1 MVKYMVMKA
10 LFLDDSYQKEK
21 NYLGFGGFC
30 IDESRIRLLIEDI
43 LDLKNDFNI
52 PRWVILKWSP
62 GPKHFLRT
70 KFTGNRQELNNEA
83 IQLLH
88 KHNATIICAVHD
100 LNDCYG
106 VRLYQWDFKRARLW
120 ATKEQFR
127 SISERYETPYLSDDN
142 DNGLIIADHYSDV
155 EGEISLIREA
165 SLDFERG
172 TKYRKFQ
179 KICMP
184 PFTSTPKD
192 CSPLQIADI
201 VIGVV
206 VSSLAKNIYGLR
218 LFEEVAKLF
227 LKDPHKGSPSFTL
240 KFSRAVMGFGLK
252 LFPPNFGRAGR
263 ELFEDLDN
271 KYEWTDKGLVSK

>member
-1 MVKYMVMKA
+1 MKA

-30 IDESRIRLLIEDI
+30 IDESKIRILIEDI
-43 LDLKNDFNI
+43 LNLKSEFNI

-70 KFTGNRQELNNEA
+70 KFTGDRQELNNKA

-88 KHNATIICAVHD
+88 KHDATIICAVHD

-106 VRLYQWDFKRARLW
+106 VRLHQWDFKRTRIW

-127 SISERYETPYLSDDN
+127 FISERYETPYLSI
-142 DNGLIIADHYSDV
+142 DNGLIIVDHYSDV
-155 EGEISLIREA
+155 EGETSLIREA

-184 PFTSTPKD
+184 PLTSTSRD

-206 VSSLAKNIYGLR
+206 VSSLAKNYYGLR
-218 LFEEVAKLF
+218 IFEEVAKLF
-227 LKDPHKGSPSFTL
+227 LKDPRESSSTFTL
-240 KFSRAVMGFGLK
+240 TFSRAIMGFGLK
-252 LFPPNFGRAGR
+252 LFPPNFGCAGT
-263 ELFEDLDN
+263 ELFEHLDK
-271 KYEWTDKGLVSK
+271 KYKWTDKGLVSK